1 MLSPTQQAEQVLRI
15 NTFLLQARRNSVD
28 NEVLGQA
35 LANISEALIQLS
47 VGMRATYHEIEE
59 IKKTMTQAG
68 RRL

>member
-1 MLSPTQQAEQVLRI
+1 MASPTQQAEQVLRV

-47 VGMRATYHEIEE
+47 VGMRATYNEIEE

-68 RRL
+68 RR